1 MVIVKLSLGGG
12 GCSAMIRS
20 TFSLIFFLKGNNRSF
35 LQLLRDY
42 FCHPKVESSLAVGYT
57 NVC

>member
-1 MVIVKLSLGGG
+1 MVIVMLSLGGG

-20 TFSLIFFLKGNNRSF
+20 TFSLIFFKGNNRSF

-42 FCHPKVESSLAVGYT
+42 FCHPKVESPLAVGYT